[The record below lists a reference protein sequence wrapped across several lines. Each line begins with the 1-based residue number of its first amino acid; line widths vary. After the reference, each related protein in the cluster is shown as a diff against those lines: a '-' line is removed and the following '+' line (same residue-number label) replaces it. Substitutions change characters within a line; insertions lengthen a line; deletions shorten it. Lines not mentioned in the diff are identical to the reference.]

1 MDRRRWALVAV
12 AVALALTVVW
22 VAAAPYVA
30 DRRRQHELRTLPLA
44 EVGASRAAAGCR
56 PELHRPASGAGDH
69 VAPGTR
75 VHYPDA
81 PPAFGPH
88 WADYLE
94 GRELRPLYTTAD
106 RPPLER
112 LVHSLEHGHTIL
124 WYDETV
130 AKSSSELADVEAIA
144 KKFPSNTNPQD
155 KFIAAPWTTQD
166 GKPFPGG
173 KHVALTHWSMG
184 GTNGNPKGQQGVWE
198 YCSKPSGAA
207 VKDFMTK
214 YPYSDAPEPTS
225 P

>member
-124 WYDETV
+124 WYDDTV
-130 AKSSSELADVEAIA
+130 RPGTRAWSDLRDLADRFSARVY
-144 KKFPSNTNPQD
+144 FL
-155 KFIAAPWTTQD
+155 AAPWTPAD
-166 GKPFPGG
+166 GAAFPAGT
-173 KHVALTHWSMG
+173 HVVLTHWTG
-184 GTNGNPKGQQGVWE
+184 GDHQQGVWE
-198 YCSKPSGAA
+198 YCARPSGE
-207 VKDFMTK
+207 VVRDFLLRWSPRDT
-214 YPYSDAPEPTS
+214 PEPGA